1 MTAKAVVPRRQ
12 ASRDIED
19 AIDHYTREA
28 GEQVALK
35 FIDTLEDAYGAM
47 AAHPSSGSPRYA
59 HELGLPGLRS
69 RLLKRYPYVVFYVER
84 DEHID
89 VWRVLHGRRDIAAS
103 LGDLGGD

>member
-1 MTAKAVVPRRQ
+1 MIAKAVVPRRQ

-19 AIDHYTREA
+19 AIDHCTQEG
-28 GEQVALK
+28 GEQVALG
-35 FIDTLEDAYGAM
+35 FIDALEEAYGAM
-47 AAHPSSGSPRYA
+47 AAHPKGGSPRYA

-69 RLLKRYPYVVFYVER
+69 RLLKRYPYAVFYVER

-103 LGDLGGD
+103 LGDPGDD